1 MKKIISVLCI
11 ILAFFIIYFLQSN
24 LFTWFNM
31 AGIMPNLYVIL
42 VLFVGLFVRRKQ
54 GLVLGIIFGIYLDIV
69 LGKTVGIS
77 GLVLGAIGFIG
88 EILSKNFS
96 KDSRFTIMLMVVGA
110 TALYETIIY
119 IFGILNTG
127 ADVEVL
133 GFIKILIIELFFNAI
148 LTIIL
153 YPLMKKTGYKLEN
166 IFEDKVML
174 TRFF

>member
-1 MKKIISVLCI
+1 MKKTISILCI
-11 ILAFFIIYFLQSN
+11 IIAFFIIYFLQSN

-54 GLVLGIIFGIYLDIV
+54 GLVLGIIFGLYIDIV
-69 LGKTVGIS
+69 LGKSVGIS
-77 GLVLGAIGFIG
+77 GLVLGMVGLVG
-88 EILSKNFS
+88 EVLSKNFS
-96 KDSRFTIMLMVVGA
+96 KDSRFTIMLMVIGV
-110 TALYETIIY
+110 TAFYEIIVY
-119 IFGILNTG
+119 IFNVLKYSL
-127 ADVEVL
+127 DVEIL
-133 GFIKILIIELFFNAI
+133 GFLKILIIELFYNAI

-153 YPLMKKTGYKLEN
+153 YPLMKKAGYKLEN